1 MNAINHPLQQMLAQ
15 MSVQPMQQMPVSQ
28 SAQMT
33 TGIPQ
38 FANPMQKMTYLM
50 QAMRNP
56 AAFVKQFIPNIPD
69 EVLRDPTGNSV
80 LQYMQQNM
88 GVTQQDIMNAQ
99 AQIPQMQNN
108 RY

>member
-1 MNAINHPLQQMLAQ
+1 MNGFNHPLQQMLTQ
-15 MSVQPMQQMPVSQ
+15 MGGQAVQQPQTQPMIS
-28 SAQMT
+28 
-33 TGIPQ
+33 GIPQ
-38 FANPMQKMTYLM
+38 FANPMQKMNYLM

-56 AAFVKQFIPNIPD
+56 AAFVKQHIPNIPD
-69 EVLRDPTGNSV
+69 EVLRDPTGNST

-99 AQIPQMQNN
+99 AQLPQMPNN

>member
-1 MNAINHPLQQMLAQ
+1 MPQAA
-15 MSVQPMQQMPVSQ
+15 PMV
-28 SAQMT
+28 

-38 FANPMQKMTYLM
+38 FMNPIQKMSFIM
-50 QAMRNP
+50 QAMQNP
-56 AAFVKQFIPNIPD
+56 AQFVRQHIPGIP
-69 EVLRDPTGNSV
+69 EQALNDPTGNSV

-99 AQIPQMQNN
+99 KQIP